1 LHVSHQVFTAFRH
14 FLPNIQWLHAFKIY
28 KCGSAAL
35 TLVPTARS
43 QKHTWNMLFPI
54 VILLPAK
61 QQKGGGYCWAILTR
75 LSQPIVFTQ
84 WLDVFIF

>member
-1 LHVSHQVFTAFRH
+1 
-14 FLPNIQWLHAFKIY
+14 
-28 KCGSAAL
+28 
-35 TLVPTARS
+35 
-43 QKHTWNMLFPI
+43 MLFPI